1 MTVQRELGLQDK
13 TGAPIAAHGKPTE
26 ETSTMMPPTKH
37 GLSALACLSAM
48 QKCIRRGMELEAMQ
62 FAVEL
67 IHTRKAYHSMVCKRL
82 QVISHEDID
91 TGANPMIVPFVKA
104 ACEQALE
111 WYDPDVTKLGKSRM
125 AIGNSI
131 RLMCRAT
138 KSREGDHFH
147 AATGWADILEDFKPE
162 IPDWA
167 YDQHTQKG
175 KRLGRG
181 LDFFRQESTKLVPA
195 VTVKDAYED
204 EAYRLWALKAQ
215 RTAKAKAEEVE

>member
-1 MTVQRELGLQDK
+1 
-13 TGAPIAAHGKPTE
+13 
-26 ETSTMMPPTKH
+26 MMPPTLHK
-37 GLSALACLSAM
+37 LSALACLSAM

-67 IHTRKAYHSMVCKRL
+67 IHSRKAYHSMVCKRL

-91 TGANPMIVPFVKA
+91 TQANPMIVPFVKA
-104 ACEQALE
+104 ACEQSMA

-125 AIGNSI
+125 SIGNAI
-131 RLMCRAT
+131 RLMCRSV

-147 AATGWADILEDFKPE
+147 AATGWASILEDFAPT

-167 YDQHTQKG
+167 FDQHTSKG

-181 LDFFRQESTKLVPA
+181 LDYFREESTKLIPPVEK
-195 VTVKDAYED
+195 KDAYED
-204 EAYRLWALKAQ
+204 EAYRLWALNAERKKTDKD
-215 RTAKAKAEEVE
+215 RAKEEAAEDCE